1 MYYGGRLFKP
11 VETSDT
17 SQTGPDTIF
26 KYEQNGEMVTA
37 TYSGGNIRFG
47 QIIGHVD
54 PDGILEMRYQHLDRD
69 GELMTGYCK
78 TTPEILPSGK
88 MRLYEKWRWTCGHR
102 STGRSILEEI

>member
-11 VETSDT
+11 VETSST
-17 SQTGPDTIF
+17 SQTETDTIF
-26 KYEQNGEMVTA
+26 KYEQDGEMVTA

-47 QIIGHVD
+47 QIIGRVD
-54 PDGILEMRYQHLDRD
+54 ADGILEMRYQHLDRD

-88 MRLYEKWRWTCGHR
+88 IRLHEKWRWTCGHR

>member
-1 MYYGGRLFKP
+1 
-11 VETSDT
+11 
-17 SQTGPDTIF
+17 
-26 KYEQNGEMVTA
+26 MVTA

-47 QIIGHVD
+47 QIIGRVD

-88 MRLYEKWRWTCGHR
+88 MRLHEKWRWTCGHR